1 VCSRVSATWLDRSRT
16 RSWSPQRRR
25 EGVYI
30 GVNLGSDPVEI
41 DSITGS
47 VALATAQGR
56 EGERVAPRL
65 PLGPAEGAVVEAWQP
80 DDC

>member
-1 VCSRVSATWLDRSRT
+1 
-16 RSWSPQRRR
+16 
-25 EGVYI
+25 
-30 GVNLGSDPVEI
+30 VNLGSDPVEI